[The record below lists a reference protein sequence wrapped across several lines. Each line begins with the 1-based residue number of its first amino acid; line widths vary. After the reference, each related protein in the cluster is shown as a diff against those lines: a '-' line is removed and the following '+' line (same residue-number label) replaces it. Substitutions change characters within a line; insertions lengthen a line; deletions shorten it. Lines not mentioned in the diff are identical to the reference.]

1 MKKLGPKRWIHP
13 RCAENRSLS
22 GACEMCGETLQPNS
36 PRKKKMNTISRFMT
50 PRKKRVRN
58 QIQCQLCGVRYCMS
72 CYDKIKDTMKRVQSN
87 DDRWIHLKCEERL
100 LKRQISSRSQD
111 REWSV
116 RSNRISGSLY
126 PCSHTPGMV
135 LVTRAVFLNE
145 YEDEH
150 DTEPQCV
157 VVRSVRARS
166 ARI

>member
-1 MKKLGPKRWIHP
+1 MLERVFIVMYFIASTARVRKLSLSNSSYLTQIPTTGTEMKKLGPKRWIHP
-13 RCAENRSLS
+13 RCAENMSRS

-36 PRKKKMNTISRFMT
+36 PRKKMNTISRFMT

-100 LKRQISSRSQD
+100 MRRQISSRSQD

-116 RSNRISGSLY
+116 RGVR
-126 PCSHTPGMV
+126 V
-135 LVTRAVFLNE
+135 LT
-145 YEDEH
+145 
-150 DTEPQCV
+150 
-157 VVRSVRARS
+157 
-166 ARI
+166 